1 MAPLHI
7 VPEIEF
13 DNKIQV
19 IDLVAQEYLKQASK
33 TVQHLVPV
41 KTVADGNCLFH
52 SIVTL
57 MTDSNISNVELRG
70 MLN

>member
-7 VPEIEF
+7 VPAIEF

-33 TVQHLVPV
+33 TVHHLVPV